1 MMSNNHRFAA
11 KRVYPSEQGL
21 HFELYTEAE
30 AQAAYKDAKSRGI
43 NNVVYAFVTEAS
55 RERGSPLSL
64 EEGGNATRRLKPP
77 SPVIYCLHETNSD
90 TGLQASTYS

>member
-1 MMSNNHRFAA
+1 MSNNHRFAA

-43 NNVVYAFVTEAS
+43 NNVVYAFVTRALHAQAKRS
-55 RERGSPLSL
+55 NVSPGQLWL
-64 EEGGNATRRLKPP
+64 WGEVRLVVSMP
-77 SPVIYCLHETNSD
+77 
-90 TGLQASTYS
+90 